1 MLFSIIV
8 FLMVVLVAMFWTY
21 QGLLSSTIMFVE
33 TLIAFMLA
41 WEFHEALHGVWRESL
56 GDGIGLPSAFIL
68 IFLVALI
75 LQREIT
81 DRLVKKNV
89 TIPIYFD
96 RAGGGI
102 VGLFTGLLLVGAALI
117 PVQMLPIGGDIFG
130 FDRVYENEDGKRQIR
145 KLGFVNPDGFAI
157 WIGEA
162 LSTRRF
168 GAGNALAVARPDPL
182 VDWYGARDA
191 TQTED
196 LHFIPP
202 KSIEVTGY
210 WFTDRIDQVKHSME
224 SNKLKRSFDTL
235 SASDTGT
242 RYLVAHVVVKRSAM
256 PKDKGNIWFRAP
268 QFRLFGPAPVE
279 GSAVAP
285 RCYLAVGMTDLY
297 SNKEQELQKVS
308 DAQTGRLVRFNT
320 QTNFIIGEGVTPAIV
335 VKEANESGAETV
347 TGFGFDVAFE
357 VPSDWDENS
366 PWYLEFKRGA
376 RFDFSGKKKELYQ
389 KEIPDEASI
398 ALGKDGSGG
407 AARSSSPVG
416 GGVKGVTNVAH
427 AIEER
432 TGVSKLLPTILDSGN
447 SAVSRVV
454 QGGKLGSGKVVF
466 EVPEQ
471 PIDEGSRITEFAVP
485 DDKRLVQIGAEKN
498 FPGSMFGRALNYAT
512 NVVAQIFVQDDK
524 GENYYAIG
532 VYSAAV
538 VNGKWVFEIQ
548 YKPDA
553 EMPDKPGTLE
563 KPERLTQTVM
573 KNAKPAERKFGY
585 LFLVP
590 PGTHLVKFFTGGR
603 NGQSQEIDITTE

>member
-21 QGLLSSTIMFVE
+21 QGLLSSVIMFVE

-68 IFLVALI
+68 IFLVSLI

-89 TIPIYFD
+89 TIPVYFD

-102 VGLFTGLLLVGAALI
+102 VGLFTGLLLVGSALI

-130 FDRVYENEDGKRQIR
+130 FDRVDEKENKRMVR
-145 KLGFVNPDGFAI
+145 KLGFVNPDGFAV
-157 WIGEA
+157 WVGEA
-162 LSTRRF
+162 LSNKRF
-168 GAGNALAVARPDPL
+168 GAGNPLAVSRPDPL
-182 VDWYGARDA
+182 MDLYGARDA

-196 LHFIPP
+196 THFIPA
-202 KSIEVTGY
+202 KSLEVTGY
-210 WFTDRIDQVKHSME
+210 WYADRIDQVKHAMDG
-224 SNKLKRSFDTL
+224 NKLKREFTTEM
-235 SASDTGT
+235 ASDSGT
-242 RYLVAHVVVKRSAM
+242 RFLVAHVIVKRNAM
-256 PKDKGNIWFRAP
+256 PKDKGNLWFRVP
-268 QFRLFGPAPVE
+268 QFRIFGPPPVE
-279 GSAVAP
+279 GATANP
-285 RCYLAVGMTDLY
+285 RCYLAVGLTDLY
-297 SNKEQELQKVS
+297 SNKEQQLNKVE
-308 DAQTGRLVRFNT
+308 AEQTRRLVRFNP
-320 QTNFIIGEGVTPAIV
+320 QTNFIIGEGVTPPVV
-335 VKEANESGAETV
+335 VKEANEGGGESV

-357 VPSDWDENS
+357 VPDDFE
-366 PWYLEFKRGA
+366 PWYMEFKRGA
-376 RFDFSGKKKELYQ
+376 RFDFTGKKELFQ

-398 ALGKDGSGG
+398 ALGKDGAGAGG
-407 AARSSSPVG
+407 GSRSPVG
-416 GGVKGVTNVAH
+416 GGVKGITNVAH

-432 TGVSKLLPTILDSGN
+432 TGVSNELPTILDSGN
-447 SAVSRVV
+447 SAVSRFV

-466 EVPEQ
+466 EVPEK

-485 DDKRLVQIGAEKN
+485 DDKKLVQIGAEKN

-563 KPERLTQTVM
+563 KPERLTQTIM
-573 KNAKPAERKFGY
+573 KNAKPEERKFGY

-603 NGQSQEIDITTE
+603 NGQSQEIDITAN

>member
-8 FLMVVLVAMFWTY
+8 FLMVVLVAMFWMY
-21 QGLLSSTIMFVE
+21 QGLLSSTIMFIE

-41 WEFHEALHGVWRESL
+41 WEFHELLHGVWRESL

-75 LQREIT
+75 VQREIT

-89 TIPIYFD
+89 TIPIYID
-96 RAGGGI
+96 RAGGGV

-130 FDRVYENEDGKRQIR
+130 FDRVYEQENKRMVR

-162 LSTRRF
+162 LSNKRF
-168 GAGNALAVARPDPL
+168 GGDNPLAKSRPDML
-182 VDWYGARDA
+182 IDMYGARDC

-196 LHFIPP
+196 THFIPQ
-202 KSIEVTGY
+202 KAIEVTGY
-210 WFTDRIDQVKHSME
+210 WFTDRIDQARHAMDG
-224 SNKLKRSFDTL
+224 NKLKREFSTEN
-235 SASDTGT
+235 ASESGT
-242 RYLVAHVVVKRSAM
+242 RFLVAHVIVKRSAM
-256 PKDKGNIWFRAP
+256 PKDKGNIWFRVP
-268 QFRLFGPAPVE
+268 QFRLFGPPPVE
-279 GSAVAP
+279 GSVAPP
-285 RCYLAVGMTDLY
+285 RCYLAVGITDLY
-297 SNKEQELQKVS
+297 TNNAMQMNSVNP
-308 DAQTGRLVRFNT
+308 DQTRRLVRFNP
-320 QTNFIIGEGVTPAIV
+320 QTNFILGESITAPVA
-335 VKEANESGAETV
+335 VKEANEGGGEQT

-357 VPSDWDENS
+357 VPDDFE
-366 PWYLEFKRGA
+366 PWYMEFKRGA
-376 RFDFSGKKKELYQ
+376 RFDFTGKTKELFQ
-389 KEIPDEASI
+389 KEIPDEASV
-398 ALGKDGSGG
+398 ALGKDGAGG
-407 AARSSSPVG
+407 AGRSGSTVG
-416 GGVKGVTNVAH
+416 GGVRGITNVAH

-432 TGVSKLLPTILDSGN
+432 TGVSNLLPTILDSGN
-447 SAVSRVV
+447 AAVSRVV
-454 QGGKLGSGKVVF
+454 QGGKFGSGKVVF
-466 EVPEQ
+466 EVPEK

-563 KPERLTQTVM
+563 KPERLTQAIM
-573 KNAKPAERKFGY
+573 KNAKPEERKFGY

-590 PGTHLVKFFTGGR
+590 PGTHLVKFFSGGR

>member
-8 FLMVVLVAMFWTY
+8 FLMVVLIAMFWMY

-33 TLIAFMLA
+33 TLISFMLA
-41 WEFHEALHGVWRESL
+41 WEFHEMLHEVWREAL
-56 GDGIGLPSAFIL
+56 GDCMGLPSAFIL

-75 LQREIT
+75 IQREIT

-89 TIPIYFD
+89 TIPVYFD

-102 VGLFTGLLLVGAALI
+102 VGLFTGLLLVGSALI

-130 FDRVYENEDGKRQIR
+130 YDRVYEVENKRMVR

-162 LSTRRF
+162 LSNKRF
-168 GAGNALAVARPDPL
+168 GGNNPLAVSRPDPL
-182 VDWYGARDA
+182 MDLYGARNA

-196 LHFIPP
+196 FHFIPP

-210 WFTDRIDQVKHSME
+210 WYTDRIDQVKHVAE
-224 SNKLKRSFDTL
+224 GNKLKREFSTEM
-235 SASDTGT
+235 ASDSGN
-242 RYLVAHVVVKRSAM
+242 RFLVAHVLIKRTAM
-256 PKDKGNIWFRAP
+256 PKDKGNIWFRVP
-268 QFRLFGPAPVE
+268 QFRIFGPPPVE
-279 GSAVAP
+279 GGSAST
-285 RCYLAVGMTDLY
+285 RCYLAVGATDLY
-297 SNKEQELQKVS
+297 VNAPQQLNSVNA
-308 DAQTGRLVRFNT
+308 DQTRRLVRFSPK
-320 QTNFIIGEGVTPAIV
+320 TNFILGDSVTAPVV
-335 VKEANESGAETV
+335 VKEATEGGGETV

-357 VPSDWDENS
+357 VPDDFQ

-376 RFDFSGKKKELYQ
+376 RFDFTGKKDLFL
-389 KEIPDEASI
+389 KEIPDEASVS
-398 ALGKDGSGG
+398 LGKDGSGG
-407 AARSSSPVG
+407 AARSSSAVG
-416 GGVKGVTNVAH
+416 GGVRGSTNVAH

-432 TGVSKLLPTILDSGN
+432 TGVSNLLPTILDSGN
-447 SAVSRVV
+447 SAVSRFV

-466 EVPEQ
+466 EVPEK

-563 KPERLTQTVM
+563 KPERLTQTIM
-573 KNAKPAERKFGY
+573 KNAKPEERKFGY

-603 NGQSQEIDITTE
+603 NGQAQDIDITTE

>member
-21 QGLLSSTIMFVE
+21 QGLLSSAIMFVE

-41 WEFHEALHGVWRESL
+41 WEFHEMLHEVWRESL
-56 GDGIGLPSAFIL
+56 GAGIGLPSAFIL

-81 DRLVKKNV
+81 DRLVKRNV
-89 TIPIYFD
+89 TIPVYVD

-130 FDRVYENEDGKRQIR
+130 YDRVYEVDGKRQVR
-145 KLGFVNPDGFAI
+145 KLGFVNPDGFAV
-157 WIGEA
+157 WVGEG
-162 LSTRRF
+162 LSNRRF
-168 GAGNALAVARPDPL
+168 GAGNPIGRSRPDML
-182 VDWYGARDA
+182 VDLYGARDA

-196 LHFIPP
+196 FHFIPQ
-202 KSIEVTGY
+202 KAIDVTGY
-210 WFTDRIDQVKHSME
+210 WFTDRIDQAKHSVE
-224 SNKLKRSFDTL
+224 SNKLTRSFTTES
-235 SASDTGT
+235 SADSGN
-242 RYLVAHVVVKRSAM
+242 RYLVAHVVVKRNAM
-256 PKDKGNIWFRAP
+256 PKDKGTIWFRVP
-268 QFRLFGPAPVE
+268 QFRIFGPPPGE
-279 GSAVAP
+279 GAAASP
-285 RCYLAVGMTDLY
+285 RCYLAVGITDLY
-297 SNKEQELQKVS
+297 SNKEMQLSKVE
-308 DAQTGRLVRFNT
+308 DDQTRRLVRFNP
-320 QTNFIIGEGVTPAIV
+320 QTNFIIGEGVTPPIV
-335 VKEANESGAETV
+335 VKEANESGQETV

-357 VPSDWDENS
+357 VPEDFE

-376 RFDFSGKKKELYQ
+376 RFDFTGKTKELFQ
-389 KEIPDEASI
+389 KEIPDEASM
-398 ALGKDGSGG
+398 ALGKDGTGG
-407 AARSSSPVG
+407 ARSTSPVG
-416 GGVKGVTNVAH
+416 GGVKGSTNVAH

-432 TGVSKLLPTILDSGN
+432 TGVSNLLPTILDSSN
-447 SAVSRVV
+447 SGVSRFV
-454 QGGKLGSGKVVF
+454 QGGKFGSGKVVF
-466 EVPEQ
+466 DVPEK

-573 KNAKPAERKFGY
+573 KNAKPTERKFGY